1 MLIDNKK
8 GDGFFESDSQHIFDY
23 ASEKNI
29 VDACYLNFVGKYCGG
44 FVADNTIIINDEEYT
59 IQCFLGTSE
68 NTAYD
73 IVKCNKIRD
82 VHETPLCAIALLY
95 GDDLI
100 CINAN
105 DGHVY
110 FWNDEDLIKVADN
123 FEDFINKINLI

>member
-1 MLIDNKK
+1 MFIDNKK
-8 GDGFFESDSQHIFDY
+8 GKGFFESNSQYILDY
-23 ASEKNI
+23 VSKKKI
-29 VDACYLNFVGKYCGG
+29 VDECYFKFIDKYCGG
-44 FVADNTIIINDEEYT
+44 FATDNMIIINDEEYT

-73 IVKCNKIRD
+73 IVKCNKIRE

-105 DGHVY
+105 DGCVY
-110 FWNDEDLIKVADN
+110 FWNDEDLIKVAEN
-123 FEDFINKINLI
+123 FEDFVNKINLI